1 MNALLDFNQPPSE
14 DDFYGTVLSEVAF
27 EILSENNCDIEAKKE
42 DVNQMIG
49 NMFCIGCLCKESNI
63 D

>member
-14 DDFYGTVLSEVAF
+14 DDFCGTVLSEVAF
-27 EILSENNCDIEAKKE
+27 EILSENNCDIEEKKE

-49 NMFCIGCLCKESNI
+49 RMFCIGCLCEDPNI